1 MVNTKQDDV
10 ASFCLY
16 ICSLCV
22 RVCVCVYVRVCKCV
36 CVCVHVCVGG
46 TGVDHLTLY
55 TLFIFSGICRVLS
68 SDIS

>member
-1 MVNTKQDDV
+1 M

-22 RVCVCVYVRVCKCV
+22 CVYMCVCMCV
-36 CVCVHVCVGG
+36 CVCVGGG

-55 TLFIFSGICRVLS
+55 TLFLFSGICRALS

>member
-1 MVNTKQDDV
+1 M

-22 RVCVCVYVRVCKCV
+22 LVYVCV
-36 CVCVHVCVGG
+36 CVCVGGG

-55 TLFIFSGICRVLS
+55 TLFLFSGICRALS